1 MTIVLYF
8 RHGFYF
14 LGGCSTVFEYVRELA
29 TMAAANPNIEA
40 QNTEAKQ
47 HIAARKRPFPSTFGA
62 NVIVSEITHRES

>member
-1 MTIVLYF
+1 MLINTNAKTNTYTNINTNINKTQIQI
-8 RHGFYF
+8 H
-14 LGGCSTVFEYVRELA
+14 
-29 TMAAANPNIEA
+29 ANPNIEA